1 MSHTTLDSKAFKPA
15 PVLEVN
21 AEIRDL
27 VAALPIVIL
36 VKALRA
42 ALGRSGM
49 RTALKTQTV

>member
-15 PVLEVN
+15 PVLEVS

-42 ALGRSGM
+42 AFARGGM
-49 RTALKTQTV
+49 RTALKTQTA